1 MRKKIPIRLTEDGVN
16 KAIKEVKEYK
26 KWLKKKAKELVKIL
40 CKEGEDYA
48 INAVG
53 HIDTGE
59 TVQSI
64 QATRNGNKGV
74 IVAGGNAIWLEFG
87 TGVARNGVV
96 GSSPHP
102 IGDQIGYTI
111 GTYGQGK
118 GADPDGW
125 WYFDPASN
133 ELKHT
138 YGIEA
143 NMFLY
148 RTAQELK
155 RIAPERAK
163 EVFKLD

>member
-1 MRKKIPIRLTEDGVN
+1 MRKKIPIRLTEDGVD
-16 KAIKEVKEYK
+16 KAIEAVKEYK
-26 KWLKKKAKELVKIL
+26 KWLKKKSKELIEVL
-40 CKEGEDYA
+40 CQEGEEYA
-48 INAVG
+48 VRAVG

-59 TVQSI
+59 TVNSI
-64 QATRNGNKGV
+64 QGYRDGKKGV
-74 IVAGGNAIWLEFG
+74 IVAGGNAVWIEFG
-87 TGVARNGVV
+87 TGVARNGMV

-102 IGDQIGYTI
+102 KGDELGYTI

-125 WYFDPASN
+125 WYFDPVSN

-138 YGIEA
+138 YGIQA

-155 RIAPERAK
+155 KIAPDRAK